1 MRRAGSDTQR
11 EEEPRSQRRGG
22 AEGGRRAATPP
33 GTPHDHQAPPP
44 HDPRERV
51 CALCGFSRRAHRACS
66 SPSEQTSPS
75 ACAHAPLS
83 RGPTTF
89 PCYHLVEAREILTV
103 QLCVNELTRDL
114 SSDDL
119 CMCVCDVCM
128 CDGDV
133 DRPRRGR
140 GRFLTIPIY
149 KCHWVDVTRALSDTR
164 I

>member
-1 MRRAGSDTQR
+1 MTTR
-11 EEEPRSQRRGG
+11 
-22 AEGGRRAATPP
+22 
-33 GTPHDHQAPPP
+33 HPP

-149 KCHWVDVTRALSDTR
+149 KCHWVDARAVAASSCPRSSAPLGLGPPARHTRDSHPGAIIIIL
-164 I
+164 IL